1 MVGIT
6 TMPSPLP
13 EEKNRFS
20 DAIKTLAVEKDLNHI
35 EAILLFCEDTG
46 TEIEVAI
53 SLINSNLKDTLE
65 SEGKVLHLLK
75 SKK

>member
-35 EAILLFCEDTG
+35 EAILLYCQESG

-53 SLINSNLKDTLE
+53 SLINNGLKEILE
-65 SEGKVLHLLK
+65 SEGKILHLLK
-75 SKK
+75 VKK